1 MQSNPTI
8 LVAPLNWGLGHA
20 TRCIPVI
27 NNLLGRGCKV
37 IVASS
42 ERPYHLLKQE
52 FPHLEHIYF
61 PNYEIE
67 YPENENM
74 AVTLLRKGPE
84 MFWET
89 YKENRR
95 LQNLIWEHNI
105 KGVIA
110 DNRFGFYN
118 HRIPTVFLAHQLNL
132 QMTEGFAWLKPIANG
147 LNLKYARKFTRI
159 WVPDFEDEPNL
170 TGGLSHFDG
179 LPRNV
184 RYVGPLSR
192 FASVKPEKTGAFA
205 EYEMLITMSGP
216 EPQRTLLEDRL
227 TEQAINL
234 PYKTLMV
241 VGKTEDNADR
251 VEVSANVHKV
261 AHLPTNQMMEAMQSV
276 KYIVC
281 RSGYSTIMDLV
292 TLGLKA
298 AFIPTT
304 GQPEQEYLAETYQ
317 QKGFAPYAKQVDV
330 DLKTLL
336 AEYDNYKGFG
346 GFKPEGNLLDKAIA
360 EFLALVQQR

>member
-1 MQSNPTI
+1 MQPNPTI

-37 IVASS
+37 IIASS
-42 ERPYHLLKQE
+42 ERPYHLLNQE
-52 FPHLEHIYF
+52 FPQLEHIYF

-95 LQNLIWEHNI
+95 LQHLIWQHNI
-105 KGVIA
+105 SGVIA

-159 WVPDFEDEPNL
+159 WVPDFQDEPNL

-179 LPRNV
+179 LPRIA

-192 FASVKPEKTGAFA
+192 FAGVKADKTGSFA
-205 EYEMLITMSGP
+205 GYDLLITMSGP
-216 EPQRTLLEDRL
+216 EPQRTLLEERL

-241 VGKTEDNADR
+241 VGKTEDSPGR

-261 AHLPTNQMMEAMQSV
+261 AHLPTHQMLEAMQSV
-276 KYIVC
+276 KFIVC

-292 TLGLKA
+292 ALGLKA

-304 GQPEQEYLAETYQ
+304 GQPEQEYLAETYR
-317 QKGFAPYAKQVDV
+317 QKGVAPYAAQSTVKLED
-330 DLKTLL
+330 LL
-336 AEYDNYKGFG
+336 AEYDNYTGFA
-346 GFKPEGNLLDKAIA
+346 GFKQDSALLENAVD